1 MAIKYFKLPQGPKEL
16 TQGSIGRSQIDPQAI
31 VEQYQGPALV
41 LGDDVNLLANNIAA
55 EPFCAIIADL
65 DKDNRDVQVFLE
77 NVVARITNTG
87 NPVMRRVELLQ
98 PQDPGAGSRWFD
110 LVVLPVYLPDTTG
123 ASALVLAHEITL
135 ERNLTKALVT
145 SRELFRDLVNCSS
158 DFAWE
163 TDCNGVFIYVSA
175 RGAAGFS
182 PQSLNGQQAQSLIAP
197 SAPGANAFP
206 FSTRQKVEAIEV
218 WVNGADGESH
228 CMMISSL
235 PVTDESG
242 DWCGTR
248 GVGRDVTEL
257 RAREREVDQAH
268 ARDRL
273 VTSIADAI
281 RAELDPGDMLKTAA
295 QEIVEALFA
304 DFGYVLRYDLGDAN
318 TSLTI
323 AGAFEGSQERDD
335 PEGIRRKLLACVEPY
350 ELEDALPFERSVEGV
365 SCLICATHFA
375 NGPNG
380 ALCIVREG
388 ENAEWSDAERDLLS
402 LIAGHVGIAIAQS
415 QQVEAL
421 RQLSRTDGLT
431 GLLNRRSFT
440 EEMTNCLIRNKRA
453 GRSSSLLYIDV
464 DDFKRVND
472 TLGHAAGDK
481 VLTLL
486 ADRLKSQTRESDL
499 AVRLGGDEFALWLD
513 NCDEADAIKK
523 AKQVL
528 AAARTISK
536 EAMVPWPVGVSV
548 GVTCVEPHEDIRGEA
563 MISLADK
570 ALYIS
575 KDKGKNCWALVRD
588 AQSEKTSDATFGGS

>member
-1 MAIKYFKLPQGPKEL
+1 MSIKYFKSPQAPKNGV
-16 TQGSIGRSQIDPQAI
+16 QGSIERSQINPQAI

-41 LGDDVNLLANNIAA
+41 LGDGTTLLAKNLAA
-55 EPFCAIIADL
+55 DPFCAILADL
-65 DKDNRDVQVFLE
+65 DEDNKDVGVFLK
-77 NVVARITNTG
+77 NVVERITNTG

-98 PQDPGAGSRWFD
+98 PKDPGAGSRWFD
-110 LVVLPVYLPDTTG
+110 LVVLPVYLPDTSG
-123 ASALVLAHEITL
+123 ASALMLAHEITL

-163 TDCNGVFIYVSA
+163 TDRNGVFIYVSA
-175 RGAAGFS
+175 RGAAGYS
-182 PQSLNGQQAQSLIAP
+182 PQSLNGQQAQSLIEP
-197 SAPGANAFP
+197 DAPGANAFP
-206 FSTRQKVEAIEV
+206 FSTRDKVEAIEV
-218 WVNGADGESH
+218 WVKGADGEAH
-228 CMMISSL
+228 CMMISAL

-242 DWCGTR
+242 EWCGTR

-257 RAREREVDQAH
+257 RAREREVEEAH

-304 DFGYVLRYDLGDAN
+304 DFGYVLRYDLGGTN
-318 TSLTI
+318 LSLMI
-323 AGAFEGSQERDD
+323 AGAFEGHQERSDQAV
-335 PEGIRRKLLACVEPY
+335 IRGHILASVEPY
-350 ELEDALPFERSVEGV
+350 ELEDSLPFERTVSGV
-365 SCLICATHFA
+365 SCLVCATHFA

-380 ALCIVREG
+380 ALCIVRNS
-388 ENAEWSDAERDLLS
+388 ENVHWSNAERDLLS

-440 EEMTNCLIRNKRA
+440 EEMTNCLMRNKRA
-453 GRSSSLLYIDV
+453 GRPSSLLYIDV

-481 VLTLL
+481 VLMLL
-486 ADRLKSQTRESDL
+486 ADRLKNETRQSDL

-513 NCDEADAIKK
+513 NCDQDDAVKK
-523 AKQVL
+523 AKKVL

-548 GVTCVEPHEDIRGEA
+548 GVTCVDSHEDIRGEA

-570 ALYIS
+570 ALYRS

-588 AQSEKTSDATFGGS
+588 AYLEKINDDPPGGS